1 MKKMTVDGNTAAA
14 IIAYKLSEVIP
25 IYPITPSS
33 PMAEYCDGEVSSL
46 RPNIFG
52 KLPTLIEMQSEGGV
66 AGTLHGSL
74 CSGAMSTTFTSS
86 QGLLLMIPNL
96 YKLAGE
102 HLPCVIHVAARAIA
116 SHALSIFGDH
126 SDVMAVRQ
134 TGVIL
139 LSSSSVQQ
147 AHDFS
152 LDRKSVV

>member
-102 HLPCVIHVAARAIA
+102 HLPCVIHVAARADFYIVKA
-116 SHALSIFGDH
+116 YCVFVSPYPTLCYWFYYFSIF
-126 SDVMAVRQ
+126 V
-134 TGVIL
+134 
-139 LSSSSVQQ
+139 
-147 AHDFS
+147 
-152 LDRKSVV
+152 